1 MRFLLS
7 RTDALGDLVISLP
20 LQARILSRDPQ
31 AEVHWLVKPSAAPLL
46 ENLPGAAGVHLRG
59 TDKELLPL
67 LREGGF
73 DAVLN
78 LGHRDPAVIL
88 AARDAGIP
96 IRVARARGLAQI
108 RAATHVLWKSRLG
121 TGRHEAEGQNSS
133 G

>member
-20 LQARILSRDPQ
+20 LQARILSRDPR
-31 AEVHWLVKPSAAPLL
+31 AEVHWLVKPAAAPLL
-46 ENLPGAAGVHLRG
+46 EHLPGAAGVHLRG

-78 LGHRDPAVIL
+78 LCHRDPAVIL
-88 AARDAGIP
+88 EIGRASCRE
-96 IRVARARGLAQI
+96 RV
-108 RAATHVLWKSRLG
+108 
-121 TGRHEAEGQNSS
+121 
-133 G
+133 